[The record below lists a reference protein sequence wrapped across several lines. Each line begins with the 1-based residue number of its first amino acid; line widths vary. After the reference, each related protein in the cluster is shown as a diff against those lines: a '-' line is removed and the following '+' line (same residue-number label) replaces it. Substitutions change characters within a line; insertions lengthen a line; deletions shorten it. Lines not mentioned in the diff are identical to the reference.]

1 MTRPTWGWGAVAC
14 YFALD
19 IVAIAVFS
27 FWSTRAGWSSL
38 HRLAL
43 AGGAALTYA
52 WHAFF
57 QAPVT
62 GGSAVLNLVSHIVF
76 GSGLLILLWFAARGT
91 SRFMSESG
99 ASQTV
104 QV

>member
-1 MTRPTWGWGAVAC
+1 VVVC

-52 WHAFF
+52 
-57 QAPVT
+57 
-62 GGSAVLNLVSHIVF
+62 
-76 GSGLLILLWFAARGT
+76 
-91 SRFMSESG
+91 
-99 ASQTV
+99 
-104 QV
+104 